1 VVLQNRERGKNTRMK
16 MMKTNLL
23 PANGKDYTITKPSAK
38 NNSRKRKR
46 SFILNQIIKLLKK
59 EDVV

>member
-1 VVLQNRERGKNTRMK
+1 

-23 PANGKDYTITKPSAK
+23 PANGKDYTITKPSAR